1 MGDGIKLIG
10 KSMSYNMLQPTTS
23 IWAMHSAILKRNH
36 HPPSPSSERS
46 GRATVQLIIQVAS
59 NLKKNEASNVPV

>member
-1 MGDGIKLIG
+1 MGYAL
-10 KSMSYNMLQPTTS
+10 SYL
-23 IWAMHSAILKRNH
+23 LKRNH
-36 HPPSPSSERS
+36 HPPSSERS